1 MKFAEN
7 KKILL
12 IAVFCMTLTVL
23 LSTGVFRLAGSTNIV
38 GLCVSMLLP
47 CEEKG
52 ESSHFITLDAKNG
65 IAEMLSI
72 NKDENSSE
80 NAVKINSLAFVPD
93 DISLLMKEAEK
104 TFQDSEKGGV
114 IVDKTYGRE
123 SATQSEGNILVKNTT
138 GRSLD
143 ISEVLKEKPALSK
156 AKENE
161 VSVLIFHTHT
171 TECYQT
177 LDKGEYLKSFSP
189 RNNDDSQ
196 NMIRVGE
203 EIAAQLKKQGIG
215 VIHDT
220 EIYDTKY
227 SGAYDRS
234 GEAVDRYLEKYPSI
248 QVVIDVHRDA
258 IQTSETTKVKP
269 VTTIN
274 GKKAAQIMTITGC
287 EGGDVTG
294 FPHWEYNLN
303 FALNLQKTAE
313 EMYPTL
319 MRPVFF
325 CNRKYNMYKS
335 KCSVLLEMGSDGNTL
350 DEAAYS
356 GRLIGDV
363 LGVMLNKYLK

>member
-1 MKFAEN
+1 MKKFYSVVCAALAVMLTLLAAVCIFERSRNFPSLGDNTAMAAVALALPGGRYRDKATPSNTPKGYITDEISQSTAGALPVVKYSEVYKEDPSQYDGETHLPIYETQYVEGDVRYEN
-7 KKILL
+7 
-12 IAVFCMTLTVL
+12 
-23 LSTGVFRLAGSTNIV
+23 
-38 GLCVSMLLP
+38 
-47 CEEKG
+47 
-52 ESSHFITLDAKNG
+52 
-65 IAEMLSI
+65 
-72 NKDENSSE
+72 
-80 NAVKINSLAFVPD
+80 
-93 DISLLMKEAEK
+93 IS
-104 TFQDSEKGGV
+104 
-114 IVDKTYGRE
+114 
-123 SATQSEGNILVKNTT
+123 VKNTT
-138 GRSLD
+138 GLNLD
-143 ISEVLKEKPALSK
+143 IEKYLGRNMGFKFSDDSR
-156 AKENE
+156 
-161 VSVLIFHTHT
+161 VQVLIVHTHT
-171 TECYQT
+171 SES
-177 LDKGEYLKSFSP
+177 YLYYDAGYYHESFYP
-189 RNNDDSQ
+189 RSTDNSK
-196 NMIRVGE
+196 NMVRVGE
-203 EIAAQLKKQGIG
+203 EIAEVLKARGIG
-215 VIHDT
+215 VIHDRT
-220 EIYDTKY
+220 IYDSVYT
-227 SGAYDRS
+227 GAYDKSREGITS
-234 GEAVDRYLEKYPSI
+234 LLEKYPSI